1 MDQAKTPAETLSA
14 PVPGVEALQYPVEIS
29 IKSLMAAGA
38 HYGHQT
44 EKWNPK
50 MLPYVYC
57 AKNGIHIINLDISLD
72 QWRKARQFIVDTVS
86 RGGNLLF
93 AGTKQQAREF
103 VAFEAQRCG
112 AFYVNTRWLG
122 GTLSNFQTIKN
133 SIDRMRRL
141 EELLIKANDE
151 TSGVKISKKEKLYI
165 RRELAKLEVS
175 LGGIRGMKKQPEVLF
190 VVDIIKEAIAVAEAR
205 RLRIPVVALVD
216 TNVDPE
222 VVTYPIACNDDATR
236 TVRLMLAAVGDA
248 VLEGKAA
255 WELRR
260 PKDMVAAAP
269 AEAEEKPAAVEM
281 GSAEAGAV
289 A

>member
-1 MDQAKTPAETLSA
+1 M
-14 PVPGVEALQYPVEIS
+14 
-29 IKSLMAAGA
+29 
-38 HYGHQT
+38 
-44 EKWNPK
+44 
-50 MLPYVYC
+50 
-57 AKNGIHIINLDISLD
+57 
-72 QWRKARQFIVDTVS
+72 
-86 RGGNLLF
+86 
-93 AGTKQQAREF
+93 
-103 VAFEAQRCG
+103 
-112 AFYVNTRWLG
+112 
-122 GTLSNFQTIKN
+122 
-133 SIDRMRRL
+133 
-141 EELLIKANDE
+141 
-151 TSGVKISKKEKLYI
+151 
-165 RRELAKLEVS
+165 
-175 LGGIRGMKKQPEVLF
+175 
-190 VVDIIKEAIAVAEAR
+190 
-205 RLRIPVVALVD
+205 VALVD